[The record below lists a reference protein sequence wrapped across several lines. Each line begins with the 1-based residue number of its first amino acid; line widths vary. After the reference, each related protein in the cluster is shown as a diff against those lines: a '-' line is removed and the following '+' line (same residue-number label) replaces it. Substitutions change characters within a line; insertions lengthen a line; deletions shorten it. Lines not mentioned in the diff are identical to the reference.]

1 MPADRLPG
9 FTAFR
14 CGHDGFAYN
23 EAAFRHLLTIERH
36 RARRSVR
43 RLLLVL
49 VTNRQPL
56 PSGSML
62 TRRITSA
69 VFEALGQCVREVD
82 FVGWYREGAVPG
94 AVLALNSG
102 SPADVRQQVID
113 RVSRVLG
120 VRLSPQEVTQ
130 LRVRVVS
137 MGAETES

>member
-1 MPADRLPG
+1 MPADRVPG

-14 CGHDGFAYN
+14 CGHNGFAYN
-23 EAAFRHLLTIERH
+23 EAAFRHLLAIERH

-49 VTNRQPL
+49 VTGRQSL
-56 PSGSML
+56 PSGSTL

-69 VFEALGQCVREVD
+69 IFEALGQCVREVD
-82 FVGWYREGAVPG
+82 LVGWFQEGAVPG

-113 RVSRVLG
+113 RLSRGLAAH
-120 VRLSPQEVTQ
+120 LSPQEVTQ
-130 LRVRVVS
+130 LRVRVVP
-137 MGAETES
+137 MGAQRES